1 MKLHIPN
8 NFLTN
13 LFIAKN
19 NEAQEKRRVKFNRII
34 TPVLLIV
41 LCGFISF
48 SNILIATCATLAVL
62 VAYKFVNWTSAAF
75 ESNEDAGFLAAI
87 CMFAFLVLWFF
98 MTSDIIADESSSLW
112 TITKGYV
119 ILAVIATAGFCIKH
133 VYKAVKAI
141 RKNYIENGL
150 K

>member
-1 MKLHIPN
+1 MKLHIPK

-41 LCGFISF
+41 LCGFISYT
-48 SNILIATCATLAVL
+48 NLLIAAYATLMVL
-62 VAYKFVNWTSAAF
+62 VAYKFVDWTRSAI
-75 ESNEDAGFLAAI
+75 ESSSEDGFLAPLY
-87 CMFAFLVLWFF
+87 MFLFLVLGYF
-98 MTSDIIADESSSLW
+98 MTPDIIGDESLSLW

-119 ILAVIATAGFCIKH
+119 IIAVIASAGFCIKH
-133 VYKAVKAI
+133 IYKIVQII
-141 RKNYIENGL
+141 RKDYIENGL
-150 K
+150 